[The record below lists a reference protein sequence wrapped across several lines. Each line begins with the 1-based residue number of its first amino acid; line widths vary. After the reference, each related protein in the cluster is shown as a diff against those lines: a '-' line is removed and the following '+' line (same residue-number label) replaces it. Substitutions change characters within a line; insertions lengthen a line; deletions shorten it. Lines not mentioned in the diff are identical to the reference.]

1 MPDTTSVPNPT
12 AAAAR
17 VDKLEILQELP
28 RGSMG
33 TVHKAR
39 LSQSQRV
46 MALRQFEVPQWL
58 DDVQDLQKQILAT
71 AQSASQL
78 QHPNIARVYTCGHK
92 EFSVYV
98 SAEFVDAPGI
108 KEAMTTRTLGMN
120 EALAIAKQ
128 LCAAMDYAHSKGV
141 VHYCLTPANIKLLP
155 DGTIKVLDFGL
166 LKHKHLLSQT
176 AVKKLENAPYLSP
189 EEVRNRPV
197 DRAANLFTL
206 ATILYELL
214 TTRNPFGGKHVSEI
228 ERSIT
233 DLTPFTLTQANSRV
247 PEAVSRV
254 IMKGLAKNPAERY
267 QSGEDLVKALEEAMK
282 GPMRALGLQNPGLQ
296 SSGLQSAVPDIGRQT
311 IRIPEPTL
319 AALKKMEAAA
329 AVTTSSGASAPAA
342 AARTTTTTTTQARK
356 PAPVAKA
363 RASAAKK
370 SYWEWIAVSAGGALL
385 LVVLAVVLLKPSKP
399 AQTQSASVP
408 QANAAEPDAA
418 PPPTGDAAPAIEV
431 REVTPKAARAAKPGR
446 TQLPAPTGAAA
457 PTLGELMVSS
467 IPPGA
472 VVAIEGYSQ
481 TWKTP
486 QVFSAIPLGT
496 YKVTVSLAGYS
507 TETRSVTV
515 VAGNRAA
522 TEVKLNATK
531 GVLSVGGTPAGAKVL
546 IDGQEAAKLTPA
558 EFLLEPGPHQ
568 IVVRKEGFLDAEN
581 TIKLTAGQPVSFAP
595 GLKVAGR
602 TDNIRSVGGG
612 LSKVFGG
619 NNDSGMARIEIH
631 TQPKGAHILINGMP
645 FAKTTPVEI
654 KVEPG
659 NYTITLEK
667 DGYKS
672 VQKSVSV
679 SLGDKLKLNETLP
692 Q

>member
-1 MPDTTSVPNPT
+1 
-12 AAAAR
+12 

-58 DDVQDLQKQILAT
+58 DDVQELQKQILAT

-108 KEAMTTRTLGMN
+108 KEAMTTRTLSLN
-120 EALAIAKQ
+120 EVLAIAKQ
-128 LCAAMDYAHSKGV
+128 LCAALDYAHSKGV

-155 DGTIKVLDFGL
+155 DGTIRVLDFGL

-214 TTRNPFGGKHVSEI
+214 TTRNPFGGKHLSEI
-228 ERSIT
+228 ERAIT

-254 IMKGLAKNPAERY
+254 IMKGLAKNPAERF
-267 QSGEDLVKALEEAMK
+267 QSGEELVTALEEAMK
-282 GPMRALGLQNPGLQ
+282 GPMRASGLQ
-296 SSGLQSAVPDIGRQT
+296 SSGLQSVVPDIGRQT

-329 AVTTSSGASAPAA
+329 AVTTSSGASAPSGVASAA
-342 AARTTTTTTTQARK
+342 TTTTTQARK
-356 PAPVAKA
+356 PATVVKA
-363 RASAAKK
+363 RPSAAKK
-370 SYWEWIAVSAGGALL
+370 SLWQWIAVSAGGALVL
-385 LVVLAVVLLKPSKP
+385 IVLAVVLLKPSKP
-399 AQTQSASVP
+399 AQTPA
-408 QANAAEPDAA
+408 AAEPQVNSAETEVT
-418 PPPTGDAAPAIEV
+418 PPLSGDAAPEIEL
-431 REVTPKAARAAKPGR
+431 REVTPRAAKAARPGK
-446 TQLPAPTGAAA
+446 TQLPASTGAAA

-472 VVAIEGYSQ
+472 VVQLEGYSQ
-481 TWKTP
+481 SWKTP
-486 QVFSAIPLGT
+486 QLFSAIPLGT
-496 YKVTVSLAGYS
+496 YKVTVSMAGYS

-546 IDGQEAAKLTPA
+546 IDGQAAAKLTPA
-558 EFLLEPGPHQ
+558 EFLLEPGPHH
-568 IVVRKEGFLDAEN
+568 IVVRKEGFLEAES

-595 GLKVAGR
+595 GLQVAGR
-602 TDNIRSVGGG
+602 TDNIKSVGGG

-619 NNDSGMARIEIH
+619 NNNSGMARIEIH
-631 TQPKGAHILINGMP
+631 TQPKGARILINGMP

-654 KVEPG
+654 QVEPG
-659 NYTITLEK
+659 NYAITLEK

-672 VQKSVSV
+672 VQKNVSV

>member
-17 VDKLEILQELP
+17 ADKLEILQELP

-108 KEAMTTRTLGMN
+108 KEAMTTRTLSLN
-120 EALAIAKQ
+120 EVLAIAKQ
-128 LCAAMDYAHSKGV
+128 LCAALDYAHSKGV

-155 DGTIKVLDFGL
+155 DGTVRILDFGL

-176 AVKKLENAPYLSP
+176 AIKKLENAPYISP
-189 EEVRNRPV
+189 EEIRNRPV

-214 TTRNPFGGKHVSEI
+214 TTRHPFAGKHVSEI
-228 ERSIT
+228 ERSIS
-233 DLTPFTLTQANSRV
+233 DVTPFTLTQANSRV

-267 QSGEDLVKALEEAMK
+267 QSGEELVTALEEAMK
-282 GPMRALGLQNPGLQ
+282 GPMRAL
-296 SSGLQSAVPDIGRQT
+296 GLQSAVPDIGRQT

-329 AVTTSSGASAPAA
+329 GVTTTSSRAAAPVAVPAA
-342 AARTTTTTTTQARK
+342 TTTTTTTTTTQARK
-356 PAPVAKA
+356 PATVVKA
-363 RASAAKK
+363 RPSAAKK
-370 SYWEWIAVSAGGALL
+370 SLWQWIAVSAAGALVL
-385 LVVLAVVLLKPSKP
+385 IVLAVVLLKPSKP
-399 AQTQSASVP
+399 AQTQPAAEP
-408 QANAAEPDAA
+408 QANSSETEVT
-418 PPPTGDAAPAIEV
+418 PPLSGDAAPAIEV
-431 REVTPKAARAAKPGR
+431 REIAPKAGRAARPGR

-467 IPPGA
+467 IPSGA

-496 YKVTVSLAGYS
+496 YKVTISLAGYS

-515 VAGNRAA
+515 AAGNRAA

-558 EFLLEPGPHQ
+558 EFLLDPGPHQ
-568 IVVRKEGFLDAEN
+568 IVVRKEGFLDAES

-602 TDNIRSVGGG
+602 TDNIKSVGGG

>member
-1 MPDTTSVPNPT
+1 MPDTTSVPKTTTT
-12 AAAAR
+12 AARA
-17 VDKLEILQELP
+17 DKLEILQELP

-58 DDVQDLQKQILAT
+58 DDIQDLLKQILAT
-71 AQSASQL
+71 AQRASQL
-78 QHPNIARVYTCGHK
+78 QHPNIAKVYTCGHK

-108 KEAMTTRTLGMN
+108 KEAMTTRTYSLNEVLG
-120 EALAIAKQ
+120 IAKQ
-128 LCAAMDYAHSKGV
+128 LCAALDYAHDKGV

-155 DGTIKVLDFGL
+155 DGTIRILDFGL

-176 AVKKLENAPYLSP
+176 PVKKLENAPYLSP

-197 DRAANLFTL
+197 DRAANLFTV

-214 TTRNPFGGKHVSEI
+214 TTRNPFAGKHLSEI

-233 DLTPFTLTQANSRV
+233 DLTPFTLTQAHSRV

-254 IMKGLAKNPAERY
+254 IMKGLAKNPAERF
-267 QSGEDLVKALEEAMK
+267 QSGEELVTALEEALK
-282 GPMRALGLQNPGLQ
+282 GPMRASGLQRSSLQ
-296 SSGLQSAVPDIGRQT
+296 SSVPDIGRQT

-329 AVTTSSGASAPAA
+329 GVTTSSGQPAA
-342 AARTTTTTTTQARK
+342 AAAPATTTTTTTQARK
-356 PAPVAKA
+356 PAPVVKA
-363 RASAAKK
+363 IPSAAKK
-370 SYWEWIAVSAGGALL
+370 SLWQWIAVSAAGAL
-385 LVVLAVVLLKPSKP
+385 VLIVFAVMLLKPSKP
-399 AQTQSASVP
+399 AQSQSAAGP
-408 QANAAEPDAA
+408 QATNAGETDVT
-418 PPPTGDAAPAIEV
+418 PPPADNAAPALEV
-431 REVTPKAARAAKPGR
+431 REITSKAAKAAKPGK
-446 TQLPAPTGAAA
+446 TQLPAPTAAAA

-472 VVAIEGYSQ
+472 VVEVEGYSQ
-481 TWKTP
+481 KWKTP

-531 GVLSVGGTPAGAKVL
+531 GILSVGGTPAGAKVM

-558 EFLLEPGPHQ
+558 EFLLEPGPHK
-568 IVVRKEGFLDAEN
+568 IVVRKDGFLDAES
-581 TIKLTAGQPVSFAP
+581 TIQLTAGQPVSFSP
-595 GLKVAGR
+595 GLNVAGR
-602 TDNIRSVGGG
+602 TDNIKSVGGG
-612 LSKVFGG
+612 LSKIFGG
-619 NNDSGMARIEIH
+619 NNNSGMARIEIH
-631 TQPKGAHILINGMP
+631 TQPKGARILINGMP

-654 KVEPG
+654 QVEPG
-659 NYTITLEK
+659 NYNITLQK
-667 DGYKS
+667 DGYKP

>member
-1 MPDTTSVPNPT
+1 MPKPT

-58 DDVQDLQKQILAT
+58 DDVQELQKQIMAT

-108 KEAMTTRTLGMN
+108 KEAMTTRTLSLN
-120 EALAIAKQ
+120 EVLAIAKQ
-128 LCAAMDYAHSKGV
+128 LGAALDYAHSKGV

-155 DGTIKVLDFGL
+155 DGTIRVLDFGL

-214 TTRNPFGGKHVSEI
+214 TTRNPFGGKHLSEI
-228 ERSIT
+228 ERAIT

-254 IMKGLAKNPAERY
+254 IMKGLAKNPAERF
-267 QSGEDLVKALEEAMK
+267 QSGEELVTALEEAMK
-282 GPMRALGLQNPGLQ
+282 GPMRASGLQ

-329 AVTTSSGASAPAA
+329 AVTTSSGAPVPAA
-342 AARTTTTTTTQARK
+342 VASAATSTTTTTQARK
-356 PAPVAKA
+356 PATVVKA
-363 RASAAKK
+363 RPSAAKK
-370 SYWEWIAVSAGGALL
+370 SLWQWIAVSAAGALVL
-385 LVVLAVVLLKPSKP
+385 IVLAVVLLKPSKP
-399 AQTQSASVP
+399 AQAP
-408 QANAAEPDAA
+408 PAAEAQANSAETEVT
-418 PPPTGDAAPAIEV
+418 PPLSADAAPAIEL
-431 REVTPKAARAAKPGR
+431 REVTPKAGKAARPGR
-446 TQLPAPTGAAA
+446 TQLPASTAAA
-457 PTLGELMVSS
+457 SPTLGELMVSS
-467 IPPGA
+467 IPPDA

-486 QVFSAIPLGT
+486 QLFSAIPQGT
-496 YKVTVSLAGYS
+496 YKVTISMAGYS

-568 IVVRKEGFLDAEN
+568 IVVRKEGFLDAES

-602 TDNIRSVGGG
+602 TDNIKSVGGG

-619 NNDSGMARIEIH
+619 NGNSGMARIEIH
-631 TQPKGAHILINGMP
+631 TQPKGARILINGMP

-654 KVEPG
+654 QVEPG

>member
-1 MPDTTSVPNPT
+1 
-12 AAAAR
+12 

-58 DDVQDLQKQILAT
+58 DDVQDLQKQILSV

-108 KEAMTTRTLGMN
+108 KEAMTTRTLGLN
-120 EALAIAKQ
+120 EVLAIAKQ
-128 LCAAMDYAHSKGV
+128 LCAALDYAHSKGV

-155 DGTIKVLDFGL
+155 DGTIRVLDFGL

-214 TTRNPFGGKHVSEI
+214 TTRNPFAGKHVSEI

-233 DLTPFTLTQANSRV
+233 DLTPFTLAQANSRV

-254 IMKGLAKNPAERY
+254 IMKGLAKNPAERF
-267 QSGEDLVKALEEAMK
+267 QSGEELVTALEEAMK
-282 GPMRALGLQNPGLQ
+282 GPMRATGLQNAAL
-296 SSGLQSAVPDIGRQT
+296 DIGRQT

-319 AALKKMEAAA
+319 AAFRKMEAAA
-329 AVTTSSGASAPAA
+329 GVTTSSGASAPAVVA
-342 AARTTTTTTTQARK
+342 SPVTTTTTQARK
-356 PAPVAKA
+356 PATVVKA
-363 RASAAKK
+363 RPSAAKK
-370 SYWEWIAVSAGGALL
+370 SLWQWIAVSAGGALVL
-385 LVVLAVVLLKPSKP
+385 TVLAVVLLKPSKP
-399 AQTQSASVP
+399 AQTQPAPEP
-408 QANAAEPDAA
+408 QAHAAEPDAT
-418 PPPTGDAAPAIEV
+418 PPLSGDAAPAIEV
-431 REVTPKAARAAKPGR
+431 REVTSKAGKAARPGK
-446 TQLPAPTGAAA
+446 TQLPASTAAAA

-472 VVAIEGYSQ
+472 VVEIEGYSQ
-481 TWKTP
+481 AWKTP
-486 QVFSAIPLGT
+486 QLFSAIPLGT
-496 YKVTVSLAGYS
+496 YKVTVRLAGYS

-558 EFLLEPGPHQ
+558 EFLLDPGPHQ
-568 IVVRKEGFLDAEN
+568 IVVRKEGFLDAES

-602 TDNIRSVGGG
+602 TDNIKSVGGG

-645 FAKTTPVEI
+645 FAKITPVEI